1 MQASVFMCTHSLEA
15 KTYAVATAFA
25 RSMRAGECGG
35 VGGVCLGL
43 CVSAVDR
50 GDQMCGPH
58 VCINTESNVYT
69 QHAHT
74 CSLASSSSLP

>member
-15 KTYAVATAFA
+15 KTYAAATVFA
-25 RSMRAGECGG
+25 RSLRAGECGA
-35 VGGVCLGL
+35 VCLGL
-43 CVSAVDR
+43 CVSAADR
-50 GDQMCGPH
+50 GDQMCGLH
-58 VCINTESNVYT
+58 VCINTESDVYT